1 MDVIQTKIDLS
12 GAAFA
17 ENRDHTESLVAE
29 LRGRLTDVQ
38 AGGGAAAREKHVGRG
53 KLLVYDSL
61 TKLQQSV
68 DASCRVRVD
77 GDITALCSL
86 MRAKGSRI
94 EHISTDQARVWGTE
108 VGTAVLEASR
118 ECGVVVREIT
128 PSRNSLEDI
137 YLEAVRATE
146 GKALEPAAG
155 GRV

>member
-1 MDVIQTKIDLS
+1 MLRLIRSLSQKKGISVVISTHILSDVEACCD
-12 GAAFA
+12 AAMI
-17 ENRDHTESLVAE
+17 L
-29 LRGRLTDVQ
+29 
-38 AGGGAAAREKHVGRG
+38 GRG

-61 TKLQQSV
+61 AKLQQSV

-77 GDITALCSL
+77 GDITGLCSL
-86 MRAKGSRI
+86 MRAKGSKV
-94 EHISTDQARVWGTE
+94 EHISTDEARVWGTE
-108 VGTAVLEASR
+108 VGTAVLAASR
-118 ECGVVVREIT
+118 ECGTVVREIT